1 MSQARKEIQAYTKNV
16 EKGKMIENIQE
27 KKRNRADGNAESV
40 DDTFVRRKFKQ
51 RKTVDEKKI
60 LGSDLFE

>member
-27 KKRNRADGNAESV
+27 KKRNRADGNTESV

-60 LGSDLFE
+60 LGSELFE